1 MAVKSDKSAI
11 SIKVTEITSTKTR
24 IKIIADVIRMKFIAN
39 RKGLTLNL
47 ATPKIYSSL
56 QGSS

>member
-24 IKIIADVIRMKFIAN
+24 IKIISDVINLKFIAN
-39 RKGLTLNL
+39 RKGLNVVNSD
-47 ATPKIYSSL
+47 YSFL
-56 QGSS
+56 IHFILM

>member
-39 RKGLTLNL
+39 RKGLNVVNNDKMIL
-47 ATPKIYSSL
+47 IYFISI
-56 QGSS
+56 

>member
-1 MAVKSDKSAI
+1 MAVKSEKSAI

-39 RKGLTLNL
+39 RKGLNVVNSDQTIL
-47 ATPKIYSSL
+47 IYFISI
-56 QGSS
+56 

>member
-39 RKGLTLNL
+39 RKGLNVVNCDQTIL
-47 ATPKIYSSL
+47 IYFISI
-56 QGSS
+56 

>member
-39 RKGLTLNL
+39 RKGLNVVNSDQTIL
-47 ATPKIYSSL
+47 IYFISI
-56 QGSS
+56 

>member
-39 RKGLTLNL
+39 RKGLNVVN
-47 ATPKIYSSL
+47 SD
-56 QGSS
+56 